1 MMGGSII
8 DIVCGLQI
16 LGVVTY
22 LLSPEFFGYLILNP
36 ALVVRGQIWRIV
48 TFLAYPPA
56 VTGGDAISFVI
67 FNAIGIYCVRLFG
80 LLVEQVWGRFKFN
93 CYIISG
99 VLLHAAV
106 SVLIYLITGMPL
118 PLFPNYLVYSFF
130 FVFALMFPDMQG
142 LFMMLIPLKSSWIA
156 VFEGVMYIY
165 SFVRGSLISRFYDVT
180 CGTVKLNGRNVKE
193 LTNQEIHDKVG
204 IVQQRS
210 VLFKGSI
217 RDNMKWGN
225 ENASDSEIWD
235 ALKVAQAKEVVER
248 KDGQLDFM
256 LEQNGKNLSGGQRQ
270 RLTIARALVKKPEIL
285 ILDDSL
291 SALDFATD
299 AALRKALAG
308 LEGETTTFLVSQRV
322 AGIRQAD
329 KILVLDNGEL
339 AGSGTHDELMKSCE
353 VYREIYFSQF
363 PEDRAKYERGEM

>member
-1 MMGGSII
+1 MNHFVNNAKRSLRRMMGGSII

-130 FVFALMFPDMQG
+130 FVFALMFPDMQV
-142 LFMMLIPLKSSWIA
+142 LLYFIIPIKIKWLA
-156 VFEGVMYIY
+156 YLDVALLAY
-165 SFVRGSLISRFYDVT
+165 SMIT
-180 CGTVKLNGRNVKE
+180 
-193 LTNQEIHDKVG
+193 
-204 IVQQRS
+204 
-210 VLFKGSI
+210 SI
-217 RDNMKWGN
+217 
-225 ENASDSEIWD
+225 
-235 ALKVAQAKEVVER
+235 
-248 KDGQLDFM
+248 
-256 LEQNGKNLSGGQRQ
+256 LSGNWAGCVVILCSLANVLVFFLMTRKGKHNSFRQ
-270 RLTIARALVKKPEIL
+270 NRRRKEFKK
-285 ILDDSL
+285 
-291 SALDFATD
+291 A
-299 AALRKALAG
+299 
-308 LEGETTTFLVSQRV
+308 VS
-322 AGIRQAD
+322 
-329 KILVLDNGEL
+329 
-339 AGSGTHDELMKSCE
+339 
-353 VYREIYFSQF
+353 
-363 PEDRAKYERGEM
+363 RGEAEYRNPNGITKHKCAICGRTEKDDPNLEFRFCSRCNGNYEYCQDHLFTHEHVK

>member
-1 MMGGSII
+1 MNHFVNNAKRSLRRMMGGSII

-22 LLSPEFFGYLILNP
+22 LLSPELFGYLILNP

-130 FVFALMFPDMQG
+130 FVFALMFPDMQV

-165 SFVRGSLISRFYDVT
+165 SFVRQSDRPDRGP
-180 CGTVKLNGRNVKE
+180 VK
-193 LTNQEIHDKVG
+193 H
-204 IVQQRS
+204 RS
-210 VLFKGSI
+210 YGHLFWMAYLWKKRPGL
-217 RDNMKWGN
+217 
-225 ENASDSEIWD
+225 SE
-235 ALKVAQAKEVVER
+235 
-248 KDGQLDFM
+248 
-256 LEQNGKNLSGGQRQ
+256 
-270 RLTIARALVKKPEIL
+270 
-285 ILDDSL
+285 
-291 SALDFATD
+291 
-299 AALRKALAG
+299 KA
-308 LEGETTTFLVSQRV
+308 FQRV
-322 AGIRQAD
+322 PEKDREDPGGEKYPPLCRLRTHLRGQSGDGIPLLLQ
-329 KILVLDNGEL
+329 
-339 AGSGTHDELMKSCE
+339 M
-353 VYREIYFSQF
+353 
-363 PEDRAKYERGEM
+363 

>member
-1 MMGGSII
+1 MLCIITMRKVKAGNVHAILCQPQHNILVIGIGTHGTDDLCLFHFVNNAKRSLRRMMGGSII

-118 PLFPNYLVYSFF
+118 
-130 FVFALMFPDMQG
+130 
-142 LFMMLIPLKSSWIA
+142 
-156 VFEGVMYIY
+156 
-165 SFVRGSLISRFYDVT
+165 T
-180 CGTVKLNGRNVKE
+180 KE
-193 LTNQEIHDKVG
+193 
-204 IVQQRS
+204 
-210 VLFKGSI
+210 
-217 RDNMKWGN
+217 
-225 ENASDSEIWD
+225 
-235 ALKVAQAKEVVER
+235 
-248 KDGQLDFM
+248 
-256 LEQNGKNLSGGQRQ
+256 
-270 RLTIARALVKKPEIL
+270 
-285 ILDDSL
+285 
-291 SALDFATD
+291 
-299 AALRKALAG
+299 
-308 LEGETTTFLVSQRV
+308 
-322 AGIRQAD
+322 
-329 KILVLDNGEL
+329 
-339 AGSGTHDELMKSCE
+339 
-353 VYREIYFSQF
+353 
-363 PEDRAKYERGEM
+363 

>member
-1 MMGGSII
+1 MNHFVNNAKRSLRRMMGGSII

-22 LLSPEFFGYLILNP
+22 LLSPELFGYLILNP

-99 VLLHAAV
+99 VLLHAAL

-130 FVFALMFPDMQG
+130 FVFALMFPDMQV

-165 SFVRGSLISRFYDVT
+165 SFVRGSLIDRIEILLSIALMGIFFGWLTFGKKGPVYQKKRSREFQKKTEKIRVVKNT
-180 CGTVKLNGRNVKE
+180 HRCAVCGRTSEDSPGMEFRYCSKCE
-193 LTNQEIHDKVG
+193 
-204 IVQQRS
+204 
-210 VLFKGSI
+210 GSYEYCM
-217 RDNMKWGN
+217 DHLYTHKH
-225 ENASDSEIWD
+225 
-235 ALKVAQAKEVVER
+235 
-248 KDGQLDFM
+248 
-256 LEQNGKNLSGGQRQ
+256 
-270 RLTIARALVKKPEIL
+270 VKKGEKPE
-285 ILDDSL
+285 
-291 SALDFATD
+291 
-299 AALRKALAG
+299 
-308 LEGETTTFLVSQRV
+308 E
-322 AGIRQAD
+322 
-329 KILVLDNGEL
+329 
-339 AGSGTHDELMKSCE
+339 
-353 VYREIYFSQF
+353 
-363 PEDRAKYERGEM
+363 

>member
-1 MMGGSII
+1 MNHFVNNAKRSLRRMMGGSII

-22 LLSPEFFGYLILNP
+22 LLSPELFGYLILNP

-130 FVFALMFPDMQG
+130 FVFALMFPDMQV

-165 SFVRGSLISRFYDVT
+165 SFVRGSLIDR
-180 CGTVKLNGRNVKE
+180 
-193 LTNQEIHDKVG
+193 I
-204 IVQQRS
+204 
-210 VLFKGSI
+210 
-217 RDNMKWGN
+217 
-225 ENASDSEIWD
+225 
-235 ALKVAQAKEVVER
+235 
-248 KDGQLDFM
+248 
-256 LEQNGKNLSGGQRQ
+256 
-270 RLTIARALVKKPEIL
+270 EIL
-285 ILDDSL
+285 LSIALMGIFLDGL
-291 SALDFATD
+291 PLEKKARFI
-299 AALRKALAG
+299 RKSVP
-308 LEGETTTFLVSQRV
+308 ESSRK
-322 AGIRQAD
+322 RR
-329 KILVLDNGEL
+329 KR
-339 AGSGTHDELMKSCE
+339 SGW
-353 VYREIYFSQF
+353 
-363 PEDRAKYERGEM
+363 